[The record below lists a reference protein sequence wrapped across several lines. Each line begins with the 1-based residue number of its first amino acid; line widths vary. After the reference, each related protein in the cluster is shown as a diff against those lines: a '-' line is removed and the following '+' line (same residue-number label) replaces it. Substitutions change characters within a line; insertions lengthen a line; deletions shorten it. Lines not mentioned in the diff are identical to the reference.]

1 MIHPKPIT
9 NLWKRIYEFLKEYTV
24 IGVAIGFIVG
34 SAGKDFVDALVRGI
48 IFPFFQIIFSHF
60 KLSHLNFEI
69 NGIPF
74 AIGNVVNTFLT
85 LLIILVIL
93 YFLVKKITKEDKE
106 K

>member
-1 MIHPKPIT
+1 M
-9 NLWKRIYEFLKEYTV
+9 KEYTV

-48 IFPFFQIIFSHF
+48 IFPFFQVIFSHF

-74 AIGNVVNTFLT
+74 TVGNVANTFLT
-85 LLIILVIL
+85 LLIILVVL
-93 YFLVKKITKEDKE
+93 YFLVKRITKEDRGK
-106 K
+106 